1 MKTGFIKLKNILN
14 IKVFNSF
21 KIKKKPTSE
30 EISELIFELFCIHSI
45 KSIKI
50 VTCYD
55 TTFKLVTSMISLKLT
70 IVLSSQTS
78 FIIDEDCS
86 QKISTTA
93 LFVNSF

>member
-14 IKVFNSF
+14 IKVFNPI
-21 KIKKKPTSE
+21 KIKKSTSE
-30 EISELIFELFCIHSI
+30 EISELIFELFCTHSI